1 MARSTSRL
9 SESEREQR
17 RARDRERLQQAAE
30 QLLSS
35 DGWER
40 WVRVRSR
47 NGLSRYSIN
56 NQLLIALARPD
67 ATFVAGFRAWLELGY
82 QVGKGEKA
90 IWILAPLKIKE
101 RDRASGEETG
111 ETRTL
116 FRAVP
121 VFDRAQVTAGE
132 HATPLEPP
140 LEPLSGDSHEHLLVP
155 LERFADSLGFTVS
168 FETIAGP
175 AGGWCDYKR
184 KRIVVDADQPA
195 NARVRVLIHE
205 IAHAMGVDYQ
215 QYFRPQAEVIVD
227 TVSFVVGSSVHLD
240 LGGETIPYIAGW
252 GETGALDAVTEFA
265 ATIDRMAAR
274 SSRRSKPTTHPQ
286 AQSWRSCL
294 PCDVAVPASAWS
306 GRRMAIVV
314 FSHYPPVDE
323 LAAARLRAATVA
335 WAPLLG
341 ELHAAGFRPY
351 LELELGQNDDPL
363 RVFCELDNETLLD
376 ISIGDEGIPDE
387 PEAVPDSDWV
397 VFVQSISG
405 GYLAEV

>member
-1 MARSTSRL
+1 LHPFGVRLGGNGPQRAGPSEGAIMARKSRRRT
-9 SESEREQR
+9 SESERDERR
-17 RARDRERLQQAAE
+17 RADRERLQRAAE

-35 DGWER
+35 EGWER

-47 NGLSRYSIN
+47 NGLARYSVN

-101 RDRASGEETG
+101 RDRASGEVTG

-132 HATPLEPP
+132 HAMALEPP
-140 LEPLSGDSHEHLLVP
+140 VEPLSGDSHEHLLEP
-155 LERFADSLGFTVS
+155 LDRFAGSLGFAVS
-168 FETIAGP
+168 FEAIDGP
-175 AGGWCDYKR
+175 AGGWCDAQR

-215 QYFRPQAEVIVD
+215 QYSRAQAEVIVD

-252 GETGALDAVTEFA
+252 GENGALDAVTEFA
-265 ATIDRMAAR
+265 ATIDRMAR
-274 SSRRSKPTTHPQ
+274 QIEQ
-286 AQSWRSCL
+286 ALDADRC
-294 PCDVAVPASAWS
+294 PASAE
-306 GRRMAIVV
+306 
-314 FSHYPPVDE
+314 P
-323 LAAARLRAATVA
+323 
-335 WAPLLG
+335 APLP
-341 ELHAAGFRPY
+341 AM
-351 LELELGQNDDPL
+351 
-363 RVFCELDNETLLD
+363 
-376 ISIGDEGIPDE
+376 
-387 PEAVPDSDWV
+387 
-397 VFVQSISG
+397 
-405 GYLAEV
+405 